1 METTIDDL
9 LEKHQFTEE
18 EIYNNIKDLNIPM
31 KLESR
36 YQLISSEDLSSL
48 IEEVYSKWKSLSQK
62 EEEEYNK
69 KIQSVI
75 EQLNVIE
82 KYLIPDY
89 FTNCSSGK
97 ELYHQWCL
105 KQAKKKNEDLSD
117 ASILSE
123 LNFTSMEEKE
133 KEKWNQLN
141 EQHKNKLKEIKS
153 EMKKINCHFLVI
165 ALREELNDNTIST
178 VNFTKLIQN
187 LKIENPETHE
197 RIMNNYIKLKN
208 EHKMKCLYYIAASK
222 LFYYYCYQRKIYYLD
237 HNPKEC
243 FGLKFKE
250 EEGRQKIERFIKD
263 NKEDF
268 EKEQKKQKLI
278 SSYCR
283 FHRLYY
289 PQILYHT
296 VITPKLLFYKEHLSD
311 KDILSVKE
319 NKEKVELLRSKWNSF
334 QEKEVYINLH
344 KKEKKKS
351 IEEWEE
357 KIKKE
362 GPRRRKGKK
371 KKETKIEES
380 TNEDKFSES
389 SDEETISNSVS
400 DDDSLTTKKC
410 NPEDKR
416 RAHP

>member
-89 FTNCSSGK
+89 FINCSSGK

-105 KQAKKKNEDLSD
+105 KQAKKNNKDLSD

-141 EQHKNKLKEIKS
+141 I
-153 EMKKINCHFLVI
+153 
-165 ALREELNDNTIST
+165 
-178 VNFTKLIQN
+178 
-187 LKIENPETHE
+187 
-197 RIMNNYIKLKN
+197 
-208 EHKMKCLYYIAASK
+208 
-222 LFYYYCYQRKIYYLD
+222 
-237 HNPKEC
+237 
-243 FGLKFKE
+243 
-250 EEGRQKIERFIKD
+250 
-263 NKEDF
+263 
-268 EKEQKKQKLI
+268 
-278 SSYCR
+278 
-283 FHRLYY
+283 
-289 PQILYHT
+289 
-296 VITPKLLFYKEHLSD
+296 
-311 KDILSVKE
+311 
-319 NKEKVELLRSKWNSF
+319 
-334 QEKEVYINLH
+334 
-344 KKEKKKS
+344 
-351 IEEWEE
+351 
-357 KIKKE
+357 
-362 GPRRRKGKK
+362 
-371 KKETKIEES
+371 
-380 TNEDKFSES
+380 
-389 SDEETISNSVS
+389 
-400 DDDSLTTKKC
+400 
-410 NPEDKR
+410 
-416 RAHP
+416 